1 MTLVQVCQCSSA
13 RFASEPGLHY
23 FQKKLQ
29 RQYLY
34 LLQHLD
40 SSLNTGP
47 CLLKLLG
54 VLAPTTVLLCL
65 LELHLSLSRSLGK
78 RPPLNCL
85 VLFAHLFLPLL
96 HHPFGAAA
104 RRVRPLGPWQ
114 AGAFRATGSIS
125 QSVAPSS
132 SPAATGPACPAPCV
146 CQGDSSCVTYAS
158 SVSTNPISLNKCS

>member
-1 MTLVQVCQCSSA
+1 MILVQVCQCSSA
-13 RFASEPGLHY
+13 KFASEPGLHY

-40 SSLNTGP
+40 SSWNTSP

-54 VLAPTTVLLCL
+54 VLAPITVLLRL
-65 LELHLSLSRSLGK
+65 LELHLSLSSFSWEA
-78 RPPLNCL
+78 PPSQLPGSI
-85 VLFAHLFLPLL
+85 FLPLL